1 MVPPMMDPWRRVYP
15 TLLLAILFFAG
26 CSSSPM
32 SRIDANRALY
42 ESFPYEMQEA
52 ILNGKIVP
60 GMTPEMV
67 KMTLGE
73 PAEVTGRN
81 GRKGVEEV
89 WIYKTSS
96 GGGGLGRALQ
106 GTTLSVGG
114 GMNGVYLGGG
124 SPILGGS
131 SPILGGG
138 STAPIEDEHEV
149 VFQNGVVVRS
159 DADIGK

>member
-1 MVPPMMDPWRRVYP
+1 MVPAIMDPLRRVYP
-15 TLLLAILFFAG
+15 TLFLAVLLLAG
-26 CSSSPM
+26 CSTSPM

-42 ESFPYEMQEA
+42 ESFPYDMQEA

-89 WIYKTSS
+89 WIYKSSS
-96 GGGGLGRALQ
+96 GGGGLSRALA
-106 GTTLSVGG
+106 GSAISVGG
-114 GMNGVYLGGG
+114 GTNGVYMGGA
-124 SPILGGS
+124 PM
-131 SPILGGG
+131 ILGGG
-138 STAPIEDEHEV
+138 GGGSAPIEEDHEV

-159 DADIGK
+159 DVESAK